1 MAVIEAIQTTYV
13 ETFDVA
19 SVTFASIPATYEHL
33 QLRICP
39 RTDQAYG
46 WVELSMQVGVL
57 GVLQTASNYYSHWA
71 AGYNTTTTA
80 GGGTARDYV
89 KLSAA
94 SGDHPDAAQYAGI
107 VTDILDYANPNKNT
121 TIQSV
126 GGTAHGVDTPYV
138 AFSSGL
144 WDGTGAIDTLK
155 IHGWHLTGDLLR
167 GTEISLYG
175 LKSAN

>member
-19 SVTFASIPATYEHL
+19 SVTFSSIPATYEHL

-46 WVELSMQVGVL
+46 SVELSVQFGVG
-57 GVLQTASNYYSHWA
+57 GVIQTGTDYYSHWM
-71 AGYNTTTTA
+71 AGYNTTATA
-80 GGGTARDYV
+80 GGGTARDYF
-89 KLSAA
+89 KLFVG
-94 SGDHPDAAQYAGI
+94 SGDHPARAQYAGI
-107 VTDILDYANPNKNT
+107 VADILDYANASKNT
-121 TIQSV
+121 TISGI
-126 GGTAHGVDTPYV
+126 GGTAHAVTTPYV
-138 AFSSGL
+138 AAFSGL

-175 LKSAN
+175 LNSS

>member
-19 SVTFASIPATYEHL
+19 SVTFSSIPATYEHL

-46 WVELSMQVGVL
+46 WVELSMQVGVG
-57 GVLQTASNYYSHWA
+57 GVLQTGTDYYSHWI
-71 AGYNTTTTA
+71 AGYNSTGTA

-107 VTDILDYANPNKNT
+107 VTDILDYANTSKNT
-121 TIQSV
+121 SIFSV
-126 GGTAHGVDTPYV
+126 GGTAHTVDTPYV
-138 AFSSGL
+138 ASSGGF

-175 LKSAN
+175 IQE

>member
-1 MAVIEAIQTTYV
+1 MAVIEAIQTTYL
-13 ETFDVA
+13 EADAA
-19 SVTFASIPATYEHL
+19 SVTLGSIPATYEHL

-46 WVELSMQVGVL
+46 YVELSVQVGVG
-57 GVLQTASNYYSHWA
+57 GVIQTGTDYYSHWL
-71 AGYNTTTTA
+71 AGYNTTETA
-80 GGGTARDYV
+80 GGGTARDYF
-89 KLSAA
+89 KLFVG
-94 SGDHPDAAQYAGI
+94 SGAHTDAAQYAGI
-107 VTDILDYANPNKNT
+107 VADILDYANTNKNT
-121 TIQSV
+121 TIQGV
-126 GGTAHGVDTPYV
+126 GGTAHAVTTPYL

-175 LKSAN
+175 LNSS

>member
-19 SVTFASIPATYEHL
+19 TVTFGSIPATYEHL

-46 WVELSMQVGVL
+46 SVELSVQFGVG
-57 GVLQTASNYYSHWA
+57 GVIQTGSDYYSHWM
-71 AGYNTTTTA
+71 AGYNTTATA
-80 GGGTARDYV
+80 GGGTARDYF
-89 KLSAA
+89 KLQAA
-94 SGDHPDAAQYAGI
+94 SGAHTDAAQYAGI
-107 VTDILDYANPNKNT
+107 VADILDYANTNKNT
-121 TIQSV
+121 TIQGV
-126 GGTAHGVDTPYV
+126 GCTAHAVTTPYV
-138 AFSSGL
+138 AAFSGL

-175 LKSAN
+175 LNSS